1 MFSIMRLL
9 QLFFILQL
17 FVSCSETITLESS
30 EPQTPND
37 LIAHSEEFKKE
48 LITVTDGVHVAVG
61 YALANSILI
70 EGEKTNIIIDT
81 TGTEETAREVK
92 ALFDAI
98 NPNPVESI
106 IYTHNHADHT
116 YGATVFAEGS
126 SPDIYA
132 HSTTE
137 IYLSRVIGILRP
149 IISSRSNR
157 MFGNAL
163 PKEQVENN
171 GIGPFLEIGRDG
183 RKPGLLYPTK
193 TFTDQIEFEAAD
205 HKIQLFHAPGETNDQ
220 LFVWLPEKKA
230 LFPGDNFYK
239 TFPNLYTIRGTP
251 YRDLV
256 GWVNSIDMMRY
267 LEPEY
272 LVPSHTRP
280 IVGKEKIN
288 TLLTTYRD
296 AIQFVHDQTVR
307 LMNLGL
313 DPNEIAEQLVLPKHL
328 GDSPYLKEF
337 YGTPAWSAKNVFS
350 GYLGWF
356 DGNPSTLKPLPL
368 KDEAEKMIQLSG
380 DWDSL
385 FKVAEDAF
393 LTDDFQWSLQL
404 TDYLLRSRPDD
415 QKTKLLRQST
425 LEGLGRQE
433 SNPNSRYY
441 YLSSAA
447 QLDENYQENDI
458 LLPSLEV
465 IQKYPIE
472 SMMETLKVNV
482 IPEKSLNKNIQL
494 LFTFTDSPKSF
505 SLFLRRGVLEVQP
518 FMITGSSVQIKSSEN
533 DLKAILSGI
542 KSLPISL
549 VNGSLK
555 VEGSRADL
563 LSFFS
568 SLRN

>member
-1 MFSIMRLL
+1 MFLMMRQIKLL
-9 QLFFILQL
+9 LIIQLFL
-17 FVSCSETITLESS
+17 SCSETTTLESTK
-30 EPQTPND
+30 PQTPED
-37 LIAHSEEFKKE
+37 LIAHSDEFKRE

-81 TGTEETAREVK
+81 TGSEETATEVK
-92 ALFDAI
+92 DMFDAI
-98 NPNPVESI
+98 NSNPVETI

-126 SPDIYA
+126 NPDIYA

-193 TFTDQIEFEAAD
+193 TFTDQIEFEAAG
-205 HKIQLFHAPGETNDQ
+205 HKVQLFHAPGETNDQ
-220 LFVWLPEKKA
+220 LFVWLPEKKV

-256 GWVNSIDMMRY
+256 GWVNSIDLMRY

-280 IVGKEKIN
+280 IVGKENIN
-288 TLLTTYRD
+288 ILLTTYRD

-313 DPNEIAEQLVLPKHL
+313 DPNEIAERLVLPKHL

-337 YGTPAWSAKNVFS
+337 YGTPEWSAKNVFS

-356 DGNPSTLKPLPL
+356 DGNPSSLKPLPL
-368 KDEAEKMIQLSG
+368 KDEAEKIIQLSG
-380 DWDSL
+380 DWNSL

-393 LTDDFQWSLQL
+393 LVNDFQWSLQL

-415 QKTKLLRQST
+415 QKTKLLRKSV
-425 LEGLGRQE
+425 LEALGRKE

-533 DLKAILSGI
+533 DLKAILSGV

-549 VNGSLK
+549 VNGTLK

>member
-1 MFSIMRLL
+1 MFLMMRQIKLL
-9 QLFFILQL
+9 LIIQLFL
-17 FVSCSETITLESS
+17 SCSETTTLESTK
-30 EPQTPND
+30 PQTPED
-37 LIAHSEEFKKE
+37 LIAHSDEFKRE

-81 TGTEETAREVK
+81 TGSEETATEVK
-92 ALFDAI
+92 DMFDAI
-98 NPNPVESI
+98 NSNPVETI

-126 SPDIYA
+126 NPDIYA

-193 TFTDQIEFEAAD
+193 TFTDQIEFEAAG
-205 HKIQLFHAPGETNDQ
+205 HKVQLFHAPGETNDQ
-220 LFVWLPEKKA
+220 LFVWLPEKKV

-256 GWVNSIDMMRY
+256 GWVNSIDLMRY

-280 IVGKEKIN
+280 IVGKENIK

-313 DPNEIAEQLVLPKHL
+313 DPNEIAERLVLPKHL

-337 YGTPAWSAKNVFS
+337 YGTPEWSAKNVFS

-356 DGNPSTLKPLPL
+356 DGNPSSLKPLPL
-368 KDEAEKMIQLSG
+368 KDEAEKIIQLSG
-380 DWDSL
+380 DWNSL

-393 LTDDFQWSLQL
+393 LVNDFQWSLQL

-415 QKTKLLRQST
+415 QKTKLLRKSA
-425 LEGLGRQE
+425 LEALGRKE

-482 IPEKSLNKNIQL
+482 IPEKSLNKTIQL

-533 DLKAILSGI
+533 DLKAILSGV

>member
-30 EPQTPND
+30 EPQTPKD

-70 EGEKTNIIIDT
+70 EGETTNIIIDT

-193 TFTDQIEFEAAD
+193 TFTDQIEFEAAG

-307 LMNLGL
+307 LINLGL

-415 QKTKLLRQST
+415 QKTKLLRKSA
-425 LEGLGRQE
+425 LEGLGSQE

>member
-1 MFSIMRLL
+1 MFLMMRQIKLL
-9 QLFFILQL
+9 LIIQLFL
-17 FVSCSETITLESS
+17 SCSETTTLESTK
-30 EPQTPND
+30 PQTPED
-37 LIAHSEEFKKE
+37 LIAHSDEFKRE

-61 YALANSILI
+61 YALANSILV

-81 TGTEETAREVK
+81 TGSEETATEVK
-92 ALFDAI
+92 DMFDAI
-98 NPNPVESI
+98 NSNPVETI

-126 SPDIYA
+126 NPDIYA

-193 TFTDQIEFEAAD
+193 TFTDQIEFEAAG
-205 HKIQLFHAPGETNDQ
+205 HKVQLFHAPGETNDQ
-220 LFVWLPEKKA
+220 LFVWLPEKKV

-256 GWVNSIDMMRY
+256 GWVNSIDLMRY

-280 IVGKEKIN
+280 IVGKENIN

-313 DPNEIAEQLVLPKHL
+313 DPNEIAERLVLPKHL

-337 YGTPAWSAKNVFS
+337 YGTPEWSAKNVFS

-356 DGNPSTLKPLPL
+356 DGNPSSLKPLPL
-368 KDEAEKMIQLSG
+368 KDEAEKIIQLSG
-380 DWDSL
+380 DWNSL

-393 LTDDFQWSLQL
+393 LVNDFQWSLQL

-415 QKTKLLRQST
+415 QKTKLLRKSA
-425 LEGLGRQE
+425 LEALGRKE

-482 IPEKSLNKNIQL
+482 IPEKSLNKTIQL

-533 DLKAILSGI
+533 DLKAILSGV

-549 VNGSLK
+549 VNGTLK

>member
-1 MFSIMRLL
+1 MITIMRLIKL
-9 QLFFILQL
+9 LVILQL
-17 FVSCSETITLESS
+17 FLSCSETTIVEST
-30 EPQTPND
+30 EPQTPED
-37 LIAHSEEFKKE
+37 LIVHSKEFQKE

-193 TFTDQIEFEAAD
+193 TFTDQIEFEAAG

-230 LFPGDNFYK
+230 LFPGDSFYK

-368 KDEAEKMIQLSG
+368 KDEAEKIIQLSG

-415 QKTKLLRQST
+415 QKTKLLRQSA
-425 LEGLGRQE
+425 LEGLGNQE

-447 QLDENYQENDI
+447 QLDESYQENDI

-533 DLKAILSGI
+533 DLKAILSGV

>member
-1 MFSIMRLL
+1 MFTIMRLL
-9 QLFFILQL
+9 QLLIILQL

-30 EPQTPND
+30 EPQTPKD

-70 EGEKTNIIIDT
+70 EGENTNIIIDT

-193 TFTDQIEFEAAD
+193 TFTDQIEFEAAG

-337 YGTPAWSAKNVFS
+337 YGTPSWSAKNVFS

-415 QKTKLLRQST
+415 QKTKLLRQSA
-425 LEGLGRQE
+425 LEGLGSQE

-472 SMMETLKVNV
+472 SMMETLKVNI

>member
-1 MFSIMRLL
+1 MFTIMRLL
-9 QLFFILQL
+9 QLLIILQL

-30 EPQTPND
+30 EPQTPKD

-70 EGEKTNIIIDT
+70 EGETTNIIIDT

-193 TFTDQIEFEAAD
+193 TFTDQIEFEAAG

-307 LMNLGL
+307 LINLGL

-368 KDEAEKMIQLSG
+368 KDEAEKIIQLSG

-415 QKTKLLRQST
+415 QKTKLLRQSA
-425 LEGLGRQE
+425 LEGLGSQE

-518 FMITGSSVQIKSSEN
+518 FMITGSSVQIKSSED

>member
-30 EPQTPND
+30 EPQTPKD

-70 EGEKTNIIIDT
+70 EGENTNIIIDT

-193 TFTDQIEFEAAD
+193 TFTDQIEFEAAG

>member
-1 MFSIMRLL
+1 MILIVRLIKL
-9 QLFFILQL
+9 LVILQL
-17 FVSCSETITLESS
+17 FSSCSETTIVESA
-30 EPQTPND
+30 EPQTPED
-37 LIAHSEEFKKE
+37 LIAHSKEFQKE

-92 ALFDAI
+92 NLFDTI
-98 NPNPVESI
+98 NPNPVETI

-126 SPDIYA
+126 NPDIYA
-132 HSTTE
+132 HSTTG

-149 IISSRSNR
+149 VISSRSNR

-193 TFTDQIEFEAAD
+193 TFTDQIEFEAAG
-205 HKIQLFHAPGETNDQ
+205 HKVQLFHAPGETDDQ
-220 LFVWLPEKKA
+220 LFVWLPEKKV

-256 GWVNSIDMMRY
+256 GWVNSIDLMRY

-280 IVGKEKIN
+280 IVGKENIN

-313 DPNEIAEQLVLPKHL
+313 DPNEIAERLVLPKHL

-337 YGTPAWSAKNVFS
+337 YGTPEWSAKNVFS

-356 DGNPSTLKPLPL
+356 DGNPSSLKPLPL
-368 KDEAEKMIQLSG
+368 KDEAEKIIQLSG
-380 DWDSL
+380 DWNSL

-393 LTDDFQWSLQL
+393 LVNDFQWSLQL

-415 QKTKLLRQST
+415 QKTKLLRKSA
-425 LEGLGRQE
+425 LEALGRKE

-482 IPEKSLNKNIQL
+482 IPEKSLNKTIQL

-533 DLKAILSGI
+533 DLKAILSGV

-549 VNGSLK
+549 VNGTLK

>member
-1 MFSIMRLL
+1 MFTIMRLL
-9 QLFFILQL
+9 QLLIILQL

-30 EPQTPND
+30 EPQTPKD

-70 EGEKTNIIIDT
+70 EGETTNIIIDT

-193 TFTDQIEFEAAD
+193 TFTDQITFEAAG

-415 QKTKLLRQST
+415 QKTKLLRQSA
-425 LEGLGRQE
+425 LEGLGSQE

>member
-30 EPQTPND
+30 EPQTPKD

-193 TFTDQIEFEAAD
+193 TFTDQIEFEAAG

-415 QKTKLLRQST
+415 QKTKLLRQSA
-425 LEGLGRQE
+425 LEGLGSQE

>member
-1 MFSIMRLL
+1 MILIVRLIKL
-9 QLFFILQL
+9 LVILQL
-17 FVSCSETITLESS
+17 FLSCSETTIVEST
-30 EPQTPND
+30 EPQTPED
-37 LIAHSEEFKKE
+37 LIAHSKEFQKE

-92 ALFDAI
+92 DLFGAI
-98 NPNPVESI
+98 NPNPVETI

-126 SPDIYA
+126 NPDIYA

-183 RKPGLLYPTK
+183 RQPGLLYPTK
-193 TFTDQIEFEAAD
+193 TFTDQIEFESAG
-205 HKIQLFHAPGETNDQ
+205 HKVQLFHAPGETNDQ

-267 LEPEY
+267 LEPEF

-288 TLLTTYRD
+288 KLLTTYRD

-337 YGTPAWSAKNVFS
+337 YGSPAWSAKNVFS

-368 KDEAEKMIQLSG
+368 KDEAEKIIQLSG

-393 LTDDFQWSLQL
+393 LKDDFQWSLQL
-404 TDYLLRSRPDD
+404 TDYLLRSRPEDK
-415 QKTKLLRQST
+415 KTKLLRQSA
-425 LEGLGRQE
+425 LEGLGYQE

-518 FMITGSSVQIKSSEN
+518 FMISGSSVQIKSSEN
-533 DLKAILSGI
+533 DLKAILSGV

>member
-1 MFSIMRLL
+1 MFTIMRLL
-9 QLFFILQL
+9 QLLIILQL
-17 FVSCSETITLESS
+17 FVSCSESITLESS
-30 EPQTPND
+30 EPQTPKD

-70 EGEKTNIIIDT
+70 EGENTNIIIDT

-193 TFTDQIEFEAAD
+193 TFTDQIEFEAAG
-205 HKIQLFHAPGETNDQ
+205 HKVQLFHAPGETNDQ

-307 LMNLGL
+307 LINLGL

-415 QKTKLLRQST
+415 QKTKLLRQSA
-425 LEGLGRQE
+425 LEGLGSQE

>member
-1 MFSIMRLL
+1 MFTIMRLL
-9 QLFFILQL
+9 QLLIILQL

-30 EPQTPND
+30 EPQTPKD

-48 LITVTDGVHVAVG
+48 LITVTGGVHVAVG

-70 EGEKTNIIIDT
+70 EGENTNIIIDT

-193 TFTDQIEFEAAD
+193 TFTDQITFEAAG

-415 QKTKLLRQST
+415 QKTKLLRQSA
-425 LEGLGRQE
+425 LEGLGSQE